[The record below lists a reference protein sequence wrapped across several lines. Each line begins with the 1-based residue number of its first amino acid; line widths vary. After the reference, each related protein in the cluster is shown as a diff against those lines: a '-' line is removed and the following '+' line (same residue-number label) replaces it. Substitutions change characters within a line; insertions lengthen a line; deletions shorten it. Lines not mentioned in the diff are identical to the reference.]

1 MSKIEHN
8 MSLTAE
14 APAKLSA
21 TQRLASG
28 IGLVGLFILVLAVAN
43 VNFPN
48 KTLFLSL
55 SLGLIAA
62 GTIIFANDLYLGKH
76 EGIKNDGV
84 WFKSLSG
91 RGFWAWILGITLTL
105 FYVVLY
111 WYPQYL

>member
-14 APAKLSA
+14 APTKLST

-55 SLGLIAA
+55 SLGLIAV

-84 WFKSLSG
+84 WFKSL
-91 RGFWAWILGITLTL
+91 
-105 FYVVLY
+105 
-111 WYPQYL
+111 